1 MTLPRTCTK
10 VGTYYIGGLRM
21 RIIKYYEAR
30 QHFRAELDRVVAE
43 GDITIIKSL
52 SNEVVLMSLEHY
64 NELVS
69 KGKQS

>member
-1 MTLPRTCTK
+1 
-10 VGTYYIGGLRM
+10 M